1 MCQTLSEKQLKPKGL
16 GVWLK
21 WEGACLT
28 SMGSN
33 SQYLQRE
40 RKRGREREREWER
53 GREGERE
60 RERALRAVWTVL

>member
-40 RKRGREREREWER
+40 RKRGRERERV
-53 GREGERE
+53 GERE
-60 RERALRAVWTVL
+60 GG